1 LYGNISPTASHPN
14 LLLIQRGVLWRT
26 ETRVPRTRIQH
37 TDVSQGPLE
46 RSFGL
51 ATLVVHTAGTRFAV
65 VDLPGLLTSDAEA
78 LRDALLGAIADD
90 DVLTQSAD
98 WRQLHPSSM
107 IFTAWKSGMQFLP
120 ALVFALL
127 AGNTF
132 LIGAQFFGAIAVLI
146 ALAHAFAYQAL
157 YRYQLGNDELVVRE
171 GVLSRTVRHV
181 PYHRI
186 QNVNLVQNL
195 LHRAL
200 GVYRVQLESASGD
213 KPEAVMP
220 ALSAAAVE
228 ELQARDRRR
237 PQPRR
242 VKPTTWTTA
251 RPSWSLGPGEVV
263 RLGLV
268 SWRGLVVAGAIA
280 GFFFQFGEQ
289 LPIWSSIGERIGD
302 FTEAD
307 LGRRA
312 GSPATRPRHG
322 RRWSAAV
329 LVLLTDLFHRA
340 RRDPLPRIH
349 PPPPRAGPPHHL
361 RAPDP
366 RDQHHS
372 DRAHPAHHPSV
383 RA

>member
-1 LYGNISPTASHPN
+1 MTTFDES
-14 LLLIQRGVLWRT
+14 
-26 ETRVPRTRIQH
+26 
-37 TDVSQGPLE
+37 
-46 RSFGL
+46 
-51 ATLVVHTAGTRFAV
+51 AG
-65 VDLPGLLTSDAEA
+65 
-78 LRDALLGAIADD
+78 
-90 DVLTQSAD
+90 

-228 ELQARDRRR
+228 ELQARVDAVRA
-237 PQPRR
+237 PAGETEDVDDGTPIL
-242 VKPTTWTTA
+242 
-251 RPSWSLGPGEVV
+251 SLGPGELV
-263 RLGLV
+263 RIGLV

-280 GFFFQFGEQ
+280 GFFFQFGDQ
-289 LPIWSSIGERIGD
+289 LPIWSSIGERMGD

-307 LGRRA
+307 LGSSWAPALIRVILGGAAGPRA
-312 GSPATRPRHG
+312 AHR
-322 RRWSAAV
+322 
-329 LVLLTDLFHRA
+329 LFHRA
-340 RRDPLPRIH
+340 GRDALLRFH
-349 PPPPRAGPPHHL
+349 PPPPRAGSPHHL
-361 RAPDP
+361 RTSDP
-366 RDQHHS
+366 GDQHHS
-372 DRAHPAHHPSV
+372 HRTHPAHHPQSGPDPATDGV
-383 RA
+383 ARR